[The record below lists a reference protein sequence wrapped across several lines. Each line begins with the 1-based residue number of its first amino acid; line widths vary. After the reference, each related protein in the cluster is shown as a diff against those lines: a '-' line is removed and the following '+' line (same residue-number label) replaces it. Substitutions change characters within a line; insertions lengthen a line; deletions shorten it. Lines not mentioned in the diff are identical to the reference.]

1 MAHEGLDYK
10 SAARTQEQTD
20 HARRAYIALFYP
32 RAGAWEEARHYH
44 MVLDS
49 TAISI
54 HTCVEL
60 ITRAARDMFERSA
73 AAHNPGVKA

>member
-1 MAHEGLDYK
+1 
-10 SAARTQEQTD
+10 
-20 HARRAYIALFYP
+20 
-32 RAGAWEEARHYH
+32 

-54 HTCVEL
+54 DTCVEV

-73 AAHNPGVKA
+73 AANKQGVKA